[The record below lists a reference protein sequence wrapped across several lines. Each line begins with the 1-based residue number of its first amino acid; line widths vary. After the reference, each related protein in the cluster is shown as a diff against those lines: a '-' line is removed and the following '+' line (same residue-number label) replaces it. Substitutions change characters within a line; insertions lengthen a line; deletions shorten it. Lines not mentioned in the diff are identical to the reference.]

1 MYVDAAP
8 VDREVEVIWIDKAAN
23 SSSEVQILK
32 VVPGVD
38 KQESSNDEIQILGIE
53 RPSVPSV
60 SKVVGKDASSIDKS
74 PEMQCCLHSD
84 GM

>member
-1 MYVDAAP
+1 MYVNAAP
-8 VDREVEVIWIDKAAN
+8 VDREVEVIRIDKAAN
-23 SSSEVQILK
+23 SCSEVQILK
-32 VVPGVD
+32 VVPGVV

-74 PEMQCCLHSD
+74 PEMQCCLQSD
-84 GM
+84 GT

>member
-8 VDREVEVIWIDKAAN
+8 VDREVEVIRIDKAAN
-23 SSSEVQILK
+23 SCFEVQILK
-32 VVPGVD
+32 VVPGVV

-53 RPSVPSV
+53 CPSVPSV

-74 PEMQCCLHSD
+74 PEMQCCLQSD
-84 GM
+84 GT